1 MSRYPAL
8 STDIAG
14 RLIPDAAIAA
24 SSGANNV
31 RFNVL
36 SKNKVIVPAFVAAAF
51 RILNVGSVLMIF
63 PMELPTMGAFAIGVG
78 SGTSLL
84 QDVARIITSK
94 TLMDFTSQF
103 FI

>member
-1 MSRYPAL
+1 
-8 STDIAG
+8 
-14 RLIPDAAIAA
+14 
-24 SSGANNV
+24 
-31 RFNVL
+31 
-36 SKNKVIVPAFVAAAF
+36 
-51 RILNVGSVLMIF
+51 
-63 PMELPTMGAFAIGVG
+63 MGAFAMGVG